1 MSRDVLE
8 GDRSYVDR
16 VCEGWSEKGK
26 EWDACVEAASP
37 SDEAV
42 YLLWSRSVDHSQSV
56 PHDQL
61 WMTSENEDGDVI
73 RVMLTVNDDPE
84 LSTPARRAQIVAW
97 IDQQIDAMVAAA
109 TADDA
114 TTR

>member
-1 MSRDVLE
+1 MRR
-8 GDRSYVDR
+8 G
-16 VCEGWSEKGK
+16 GI
-26 EWDACVEAASP
+26 SP

-42 YLLWSRSVDHSQSV
+42 YLLWSRAGDHSLSV
-56 PHDQL
+56 PMDEL
-61 WMTSENEDGDVI
+61 RLMYVNDDDVV

-97 IDQQIDAMVAAA
+97 IEQQIDAMVAAA